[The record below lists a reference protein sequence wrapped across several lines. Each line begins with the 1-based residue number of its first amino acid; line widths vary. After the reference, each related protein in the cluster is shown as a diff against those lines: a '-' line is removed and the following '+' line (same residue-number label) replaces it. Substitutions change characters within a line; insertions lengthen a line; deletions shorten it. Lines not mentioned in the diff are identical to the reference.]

1 MRNELQQLKR
11 SYNCFISLARFFDL
25 LSKKLN
31 VMKDLLQRL
40 NEKNE
45 GTHEGFHIG
54 GTIMVILLFL
64 VFMATSF
71 YLMVTNY

>member
-1 MRNELQQLKR
+1 MLFPIGTLFRLMLVIKLK
-11 SYNCFISLARFFDL
+11 F
-25 LSKKLN
+25 
-31 VMKDLLQRL
+31 MKELLQRISET
-40 NEKNE
+40 NEE
-45 GTHEGFHIG
+45 THEGFNLG

>member
-1 MRNELQQLKR
+1 M
-11 SYNCFISLARFFDL
+11 ARFFDL
-25 LSKKLN
+25 CSLIKLKF
-31 VMKDLLQRL
+31 MKELLQRF
-40 NEKNE
+40 NETNE
-45 GTHEGFHIG
+45 DTHEGFHIG

>member
-1 MRNELQQLKR
+1 MKELLERFNGANET
-11 SYNCFISLARFFDL
+11 
-25 LSKKLN
+25 
-31 VMKDLLQRL
+31 
-40 NEKNE
+40 
-45 GTHEGFHIG
+45 THEGFHIG